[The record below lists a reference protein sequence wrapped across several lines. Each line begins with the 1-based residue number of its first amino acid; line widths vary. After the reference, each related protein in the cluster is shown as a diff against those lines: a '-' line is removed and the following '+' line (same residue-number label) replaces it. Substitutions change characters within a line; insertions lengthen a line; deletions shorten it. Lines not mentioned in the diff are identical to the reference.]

1 MECKHCG
8 SKNLQIISEYL
19 EISKK
24 KPSAILSTLKVISI
38 VLISISFFVAFLGVV
53 ACNVNETGFLLTTSM
68 LITALALLGV
78 SLIILSL
85 VSLIKLL
92 QPYEHKTQI
101 RIICMDCGKSWIVS
115 TGPSMSIE
123 ELRKRSK

>member
-19 EISKK
+19 EISEK

-38 VLISISFFVAFLGVV
+38 VLISISLFVAFLGVV
-53 ACNVNETGFLLTTSM
+53 ACNGNDSSFLITTTM
-68 LITALALLGV
+68 LIIALALLGV

-101 RIICMDCGKSWIVS
+101 RIICMDCDKSWIVS